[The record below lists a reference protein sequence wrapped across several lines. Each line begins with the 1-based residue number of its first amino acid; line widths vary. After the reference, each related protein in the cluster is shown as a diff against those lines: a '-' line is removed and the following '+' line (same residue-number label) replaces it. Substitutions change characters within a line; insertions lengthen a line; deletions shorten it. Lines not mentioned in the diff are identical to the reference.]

1 MPADPTVEFWF
12 SIAST
17 YTYLSVTRLSAVEC
31 ERGCRFV
38 WRPFLLRT
46 IMTEQDNFPFCD
58 KPIKAA
64 SMWRYI
70 ERRAGLHK
78 IPFRG
83 PVPYPIQ
90 EAHLANRV
98 AILGAREAWCAD
110 YAVATYRRWFIEFQE
125 LGSEPNLSETLR
137 EIGQDPDRVIAVAR
151 SVPIVG
157 ALDAATDQARPQYF
171 WFSQFRRRSRSVLG
185 RRSLRR
191 CLGMGSV
198 WHPAFRRVVDE
209 GAFSQTV
216 ASSSPFALS
225 RPLPDRQKAAIDGQH
240 DAGDPARLIAGQER
254 CWRECHAPRSPPR
267 PTT

>member
-1 MPADPTVEFWF
+1 MPAEPTVEFWF

-46 IMTEQDNFPFCD
+46 IMTEQDN
-58 KPIKAA
+58 
-64 SMWRYI
+64 
-70 ERRAGLHK
+70 
-78 IPFRG
+78 
-83 PVPYPIQ
+83 VPYPIQ

-110 YAVATYRRWFIEFQE
+110 YAVATYRRCFIEFQE
-125 LGSEPNLSETLR
+125 PGSEPNLNETLR

-151 SVPIVG
+151 SVPIVA

-198 WHPAFRRVVDE
+198 WHPALRRVVDE
-209 GAFSQTV
+209 GAFRQTV

-225 RPLPDRQKAAIDGQH
+225 RPLPDRQKAAIDRQH
-240 DAGDPARLIAGQER
+240 DPGDPARLIAGQER